1 MSSTATP
8 STTTTTILVP
18 DVKERNV
25 LADLPN
31 TRLVT
36 YSPATKLSADALDA
50 TVLVTGSF
58 PPGDLETVIAELK
71 HLRLIQTLNAGVD
84 KWTGR
89 VPVDVIL
96 SNARGAHGGATAEW
110 AAAALLCTF
119 RNIPRYVIDQKEHLW
134 RPSESESLVEKRIL
148 IIGAGDL
155 ANNLKRRLIAFDSIV
170 SLIGRTARNG
180 VSSIDEFPTLL
191 PDQDAVVLMVPLSE
205 ETHHLVDAD
214 FLSKL
219 PDHAVVVNASRG
231 PIVDTDALLAELQ
244 SGRLRAALDVTDPE
258 PLPADH
264 PLWDAPGLFLTPHI
278 GGHTQGSSERAWNVA
293 RAQIEQFLDGM
304 RPDNAIDFD

>member
-8 STTTTTILVP
+8 STTTTILVP
-18 DVKERNV
+18 DVEERNV

-31 TRLVT
+31 TQLVT
-36 YSPATKLSADALDA
+36 YSPATKLSTDALEA
-50 TVLVTGSF
+50 TVLVTGSL
-58 PPGDLETVIAELK
+58 PPDELETVVTELK

-89 VPVDVIL
+89 VPADVIL

-110 AAAALLCTF
+110 AATALLCIF
-119 RNIPRYVIDQKEHLW
+119 RNIPRYVHDQKEHLW
-134 RPSESESLVEKRIL
+134 RPCESESLAGKRIL

-191 PDQDAVVLMVPLSE
+191 PSQDAVVLMVPLSE
-205 ETHHLVDAD
+205 ETRHLVDAD

-231 PIVDTDALLAELQ
+231 PVVDTGALLAELQ
-244 SGRLRAALDVTDPE
+244 SGRLRAALDVIDPE

-264 PLWDAPGLFLTPHI
+264 PLWDAPGLFLTPHV

-293 RAQIEQFLDGM
+293 RAQIAQFLLGE
-304 RPDNAIDFD
+304 RPDNTIEFG